1 MHRKFEDWYVFYVEL
16 FSYVY
21 KEYAMHFLTVFFIYI
36 TKFKANNFE
45 SIIEN
50 NSYNIHLFLIELW
63 FKNGVA
69 NLVKVSSTTC
79 LLKHHTASYLVVY
92 LSVNKNSFLNWISLH
107 N

>member
-1 MHRKFEDWYVFYVEL
+1 MHRKFGDWYVFYVEL

-21 KEYAMHFLTVFFIYI
+21 KEHVMHFLNVFFIYI
-36 TKFKANNFE
+36 SKFRDNNFE
-45 SIIEN
+45 S
-50 NSYNIHLFLIELW
+50 NSYSIHLFLIELW

-79 LLKHHTASYLVVY
+79 LLKDLTASYLVVY